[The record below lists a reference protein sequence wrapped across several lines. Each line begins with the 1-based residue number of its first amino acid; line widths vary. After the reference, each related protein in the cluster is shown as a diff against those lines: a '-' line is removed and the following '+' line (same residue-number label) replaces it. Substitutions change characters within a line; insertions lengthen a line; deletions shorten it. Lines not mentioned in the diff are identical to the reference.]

1 MVMGVRVGRGVGVL
15 LEERVGMELEERVGM
30 EGGKEAGRAV
40 PEGVEV
46 GACLTGVV
54 PVGEVLLLLLLEIAG
69 ADELTPLGFVC
80 S

>member
-15 LEERVGMELEERVGM
+15 LEERVGME
-30 EGGKEAGRAV
+30 GGKEAGRAV
-40 PEGVEV
+40 PEGIEV

>member
-15 LEERVGMELEERVGM
+15 LEERVGME
-30 EGGKEAGRAV
+30 GGKEAGGAV
-40 PEGVEV
+40 PEGIEV

-54 PVGEVLLLLLLEIAG
+54 PVGEVLLLLLLLEIAG